1 MKKSV
6 KLDAEMYKGRKLGY
20 IYMAKIVYKDG
31 YEVYEPHAT
40 KEGAISAM
48 DIMFRSYNVV
58 KTVMND
64 KDCIYSVLGSVMNHD
79 AVMYYTID
87 SQLLMR

>member
-6 KLDAEMYKGRKLGY
+6 KLDAEMYKGRKVSY
-20 IYMAKIVYKDG
+20 IYMVKIVYMDG
-31 YEVYEPHAT
+31 FEVYEPHAT

-48 DIMFRSYNVV
+48 DIMFRDYNVV
-58 KTVMND
+58 KTVTHD
-64 KDCIYSVLGSVMNHD
+64 EDCFYSVLGSVMNHD
-79 AVMYYTID
+79 TAKYYTID

>member
-6 KLDAEMYKGRKLGY
+6 KLDAEMYKGRKVSY
-20 IYMAKIVYKDG
+20 IYMVKIVYMDG
-31 YEVYEPHAT
+31 FEVYEPHAT

-48 DIMFRSYNVV
+48 DIM
-58 KTVMND
+58 
-64 KDCIYSVLGSVMNHD
+64 YSVLGSVMNHD
-79 AVMYYTID
+79 TAKYYTID